1 MPFRAAAAATLAA
14 LALSL
19 AACGKSDD
27 TAGAPEASGTPIAK
41 IAPPAGQAWADKIT
55 VTSEGGYL
63 MGNPEAPIKLVEYGA
78 LSCSHCAEFSEAG
91 FAELRDDYIN
101 SGRVSFEL
109 RHFMLNPLDISATLL
124 ATCGAPES
132 VIPLSE
138 QFWAWQPTMFS
149 NLQSA
154 GDAQLQAA
162 GNLPPAQRF
171 GAIAQAAGMTQF
183 FAERGIAADQAAA
196 CLADVDKATALSNA
210 TQKASEE
217 KKVSGTPWFFING
230 RDVGTQTWATL
241 EPMLQNAGAR

>member
-1 MPFRAAAAATLAA
+1 MPFRAAAATLAA
-14 LALSL
+14 LALAL
-19 AACGKSDD
+19 AACGKSED
-27 TAGAPEASGTPIAK
+27 TAGAPATSASPIAK
-41 IAPPAGQAWADKIT
+41 IAAPAGQAWADKIA
-55 VTSEGGYL
+55 VTPEGGYL
-63 MGNPEAPIKLVEYGA
+63 MGNPEAPIELVEYGA
-78 LSCSHCAEFSEAG
+78 LSCSHCAEFSETG
-91 FAELRDDYIN
+91 FAKLRDDYIN

-109 RHFMLNPLDISATLL
+109 RHFMLNPLDLSATLL

-138 QFWAWQPTMFS
+138 QFWAWQAQMFS

-162 GNLPPAQRF
+162 GALPPVQRF
-171 GAIAQAAGMTQF
+171 GAIAQLAGMTPF

-217 KKVSGTPWFFING
+217 KNVTGTPWFFING
-230 RDVGTQTWATL
+230 RDVGTQSWATL
-241 EPMLQNAGAR
+241 EPMLQGAGAR